1 MVLEIFK
8 VNSDFSTKFLR
19 YISINIERT
28 YLVLSITGD
37 HTGQLKNVLRRYVQ
51 CITYYYDK
59 NNEILLLKENRKGK

>member
-37 HTGQLKNVLRRYVQ
+37 HTGQLKNVLRCYVQ